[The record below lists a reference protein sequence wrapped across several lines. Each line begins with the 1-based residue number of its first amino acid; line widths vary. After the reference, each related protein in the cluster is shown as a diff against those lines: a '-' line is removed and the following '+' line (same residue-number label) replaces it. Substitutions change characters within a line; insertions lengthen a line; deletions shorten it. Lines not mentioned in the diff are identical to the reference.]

1 MMKRFFIIIFALSAI
16 VGCDAIKQ
24 HILGGSEDWLLFR
37 GDNSL
42 SGYTREKLPDNL
54 KLLWSHKSGV
64 RTVSSPVIMGG
75 TTYWCDVKGKVRG
88 VDHNGNAA
96 FEYDMQTPVE
106 ATPMLHDSVLYI
118 GRIDGALAAIS
129 LSKRDTLWCYRTE
142 GQISAS
148 PNVVDFG
155 REKALVVGS
164 YDNYMYCIDL
174 RSGALQSKF
183 ESGYYINGA
192 VATHKRHAIFGSCD
206 AWLRIVD
213 CQEGK
218 VTDSLQLDGYIPASP
233 AIAEE
238 NIYIGDYSGNIYE
251 IRTDKGR
258 IYDYRTLLAAEE
270 NSGALVSVPAVTPD
284 VLYIT
289 SSDKYLFAIDRTTG
303 KELWRYLLKGN
314 IGESSPVVA
323 DDKVVI
329 CSRTGVVSIVD
340 AASGELRWEHDAGE
354 QIVASPAVV
363 GGRLYV
369 LTAKGTLLCFGEKE
383 D

>member
-1 MMKRFFIIIFALSAI
+1 
-16 VGCDAIKQ
+16 
-24 HILGGSEDWLLFR
+24 
-37 GDNSL
+37 
-42 SGYTREKLPDNL
+42 
-54 KLLWSHKSGV
+54 
-64 RTVSSPVIMGG
+64 
-75 TTYWCDVKGKVRG
+75 
-88 VDHNGNAA
+88 
-96 FEYDMQTPVE
+96 
-106 ATPMLHDSVLYI
+106 MLHDSVLYI

-174 RSGALQSKF
+174 RSGVLRSKF

-192 VATHKRHAIFGSCD
+192 VATHKRHAIFGGCD

-213 CQEGK
+213 CQKGE

-314 IGESSPVVA
+314 IGDSSPVWL
-323 DDKVVI
+323 
-329 CSRTGVVSIVD
+329 S
-340 AASGELRWEHDAGE
+340 
-354 QIVASPAVV
+354 
-363 GGRLYV
+363 
-369 LTAKGTLLCFGEKE
+369 
-383 D
+383 